1 MPPVLF
7 RHYVPRINILTSDN
21 MSSWR
26 RHLHCL
32 ACAPCVVPA
41 IPSGTDPPLGMEV
54 SDTLRA
60 SQTNG
65 FASALKNFAYVINPV
80 RIVLYRNERL
90 MTHVLQVTFAVHGPY
105 ASWGYIKTISAS
117 IPAQRKLKDHIKREF
132 AHFCRWK
139 SHTTPKHEKEAI
151 SDTASRS
158 ER

>member
-7 RHYVPRINILTSDN
+7 RHYVSRINILTSDN

-26 RHLHCL
+26 WYLHCL
-32 ACAPCVVPA
+32 AYAPCVVPA
-41 IPSGTDPPLGMEV
+41 IPSGMEV

-105 ASWGYIKTISAS
+105 ASWGYIKKISAS
-117 IPAQRKLKDHIKREF
+117 IPAQRKLKNHIEREF
-132 AHFCRWK
+132 NHLHRGK
-139 SHTTPKHEKEAI
+139 SHTTPKHEKEVGLWM
-151 SDTASRS
+151 
-158 ER
+158 ENE